1 MVPCPK
7 AMVMKPKLL
16 IQTTRLRHIHVSW
29 MEKSKPNLLY
39 PQKPEDP
46 KSSCFKKKKPL
57 PLLKLYIDMDFCNN
71 IGFFSFL
78 IIKKMPPEKHNS
90 YINEITWVKKVGY

>member
-1 MVPCPK
+1 MNGKVQTKPSLPPKTRRSETFMV
-7 AMVMKPKLL
+7 
-16 IQTTRLRHIHVSW
+16 S
-29 MEKSKPNLLY
+29 
-39 PQKPEDP
+39 
-46 KSSCFKKKKPL
+46 KKPHL